1 MSKPTYKTKVHSL
14 RMTPEKIDK
23 FHTACNSLP
32 FTFKPNE
39 LLNSYIDYI
48 ISSAE
53 QYKKTGHI
61 KMGFLSYDKSI
72 VILNLE
78 GQQRSFD
85 FCNELDE

>member
-32 FTFKPNE
+32 LIFKPNE

-85 FCNELDE
+85 FCNELEE